1 VNPEIGM
8 ILLIAPMCVVWFVL
22 MLLTAIH
29 LWREL

>member
-8 ILLIAPMCVVWFVL
+8 ILLIAPMCICWLVL
-22 MLLTAIH
+22 MVLTAVH